1 MPLSLGSLKTSAS
14 PLKSIS
20 RRSYPVSSGRAAIT
34 EIISRDEVD
43 PDTLLSIKKG
53 GSKAAMPSSPEQL
66 RLRLTVLQN
75 ALIMRQLRPSR
86 RHHGPLREVQG
97 VPAR

>member
-1 MPLSLGSLKTSAS
+1 MRQAFAFKFGELEDKRIPAKEHLEKKLSGEFRAEPL
-14 PLKSIS
+14 
-20 RRSYPVSSGRAAIT
+20 T

-53 GSKAAMPSSPEQL
+53 GSTAAMPSSPEQL

-86 RHHGPLREVQG
+86 RHHGPLREV
-97 VPAR
+97 